1 MVGVSDQARPEAYGG
16 APAAGAVEHGKVVC
30 ILNCAAGTCDA
41 EAVGALLRKLAAA
54 HGVDCEILAP
64 ERGSDLA
71 ALAKRA
77 VADGAAVVVAG
88 GGDGTINAVASALV
102 GGDARLGVLPLGT
115 LNHFA
120 KDLGIPLK
128 LEDAIRNVFTG
139 RSLAVDVGEVNG
151 RLFLNNSSL
160 GIYPRIVRLREAH
173 QRKGVRKWIA
183 FVKAL
188 VYVLRRP
195 RSIYLRLK
203 IDDEHS
209 RARKTPFVFI
219 GNNRYE
225 ISGLSIGKRAGLTDG
240 RIWICQA
247 PTADRWGL
255 FRLTLRALAGSI
267 RDSDLEAVEAR
278 EVWIDTRHRR
288 AAGESDISTDGEVAR
303 MAAPFHYRSRP
314 AALRVIVPPED
325 EAG

>member
-1 MVGVSDQARPEAYGG
+1 VGGSDQVRPEADGG
-16 APAAGAVEHGKVVC
+16 GRPLGARAASGKVVC

-41 EAVGALLRKLAAA
+41 DAAGTLIRQSA
-54 HGVDCEILAP
+54 AEHRAECEILAP
-64 ERGSDLA
+64 ERGTDFTT
-71 ALAKRA
+71 LAKQA
-77 VADGAAVVVAG
+77 VADGATTVVAG
-88 GGDGTINAVASALV
+88 GGDGTINAVASALA
-102 GGDARLGVLPLGT
+102 GSEARLGVLPLGT

-120 KDLGIPLK
+120 KDLGIPLT
-128 LEDAIRNVFTG
+128 LEDAVRNVFTG
-139 RSLAVDVGEVNG
+139 RPLAVDVGEVNG

-173 QRKGVRKWIA
+173 ERKGVRKWIA
-183 FVKAL
+183 FAKAL
-188 VYVLRRP
+188 SYVLRHP

-203 IDDEHS
+203 IDDEHA
-209 RARKTPFVFI
+209 RARKTPFVFV

-255 FRLTLRALAGSI
+255 FRLTLRALAGWI
-267 RDSDLEAVEAR
+267 RDSDLEAAEAR
-278 EVWIDTRHRR
+278 EVWIDLRHDARR
-288 AAGESDISTDGEVAR
+288 ETDVSTDGEVAR

-314 AALRVIVPPED
+314 GALTVIVP
-325 EAG
+325 EAETA